1 MSVPTDLEAEI
12 VRLCGL
18 STLLAPGLLRR
29 ALSDAGAASPPTPG
43 DLLRALP
50 MIEMRMRA
58 YLPREE
64 VQARSNN
71 MRQLLNDQLAAPRV
85 SIPPARH
92 SVTPPEPGKAA
103 PHPSGWGKV

>member
-1 MSVPTDLEAEI
+1 MNVPTDLAGEI

-18 STLLAPGLLRR
+18 SALLAPGLLRR
-29 ALSDAGAASPPTPG
+29 ALSDVGAADPPSAG

-64 VQARSNN
+64 VQARSNS
-71 MRQLLNDQLAAPRV
+71 MRRLLNELAAPQRA
-85 SIPPARH
+85 SIA
-92 SVTPPEPGKAA
+92 PGRR
-103 PHPSGWGKV
+103 